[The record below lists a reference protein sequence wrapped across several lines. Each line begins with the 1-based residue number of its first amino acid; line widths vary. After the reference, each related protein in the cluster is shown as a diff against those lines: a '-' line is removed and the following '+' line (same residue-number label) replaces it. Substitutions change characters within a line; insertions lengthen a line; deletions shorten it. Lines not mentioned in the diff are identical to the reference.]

1 MGICGAMTL
10 HLPMNRPAQLLV
22 LGVAAYIALAPTA
35 LQAEDLS
42 HDRGVYTV
50 QYAGPRRQKL
60 EEISDLVRIPA
71 QEIYACNPSLRGKKR
86 LTAGEK
92 VHVAAVYRVEK
103 SDSLGKIAEKSG
115 ASLSEVLLYN
125 PHVPN
130 HDRIY
135 PGQVLYVPC
144 GRRSSSVHKE
154 REHREE
160 DLPRRSTRRREPRK
174 TIRFPSGLELKIIT
188 DPDLV
193 GGSFCDH
200 YNGQSVQGRR
210 LIHQRCEFYDPNNG
224 GVALLEVPRA
234 DLGKRISE
242 HFTLAEFAIIRD
254 TRWANPRHV
263 QTWNGD
269 QYTQYLRL
277 DPEII
282 TKLEELRRKIKQPL
296 AINSGYRSFGYN
308 NDLYRLG
315 YRKRPTKSR
324 HTSGD
329 AVDVALPYRIIAR
342 DAERVFKNGGIGKGR
357 SFTHV
362 DTRGRKARWRY

>member
-1 MGICGAMTL
+1 MTL
-10 HLPMNRPAQLLV
+10 PLPMNRSARWLA
-22 LGVAAYIALAPTA
+22 LGVAAYIAFAPTA
-35 LQAEDLS
+35 LQAEDLP

-60 EEISDLVRIPA
+60 EEISDLVGIPER
-71 QEIYACNPSLRGKKR
+71 EIYACNPSLRRKKR
-86 LTAGEK
+86 LAAGEK
-92 VHVAAVYRVEK
+92 VRVAAVYRVK
-103 SDSLGKIAEKSG
+103 KGDSLGKIAQESG

-125 PHVPN
+125 PQVPD

-135 PGQVLYVPC
+135 PGQILYTPC
-144 GRRSSSVHKE
+144 ARQSASASETK
-154 REHREE
+154 EHREV
-160 DLPRRSTRRREPRK
+160 DTVRPKKKKGSKSRK
-174 TIRFPSGLELKIIT
+174 TVRFPSGLELKMIT
-188 DPDLV
+188 DPNLV
-193 GGSFCDH
+193 GGPFCDR
-200 YNGQSVQGRR
+200 YNGRSVQGRH
-210 LIHQRCEFYDPNNG
+210 LIHQRCEFYDPNQA

-254 TRWANPRHV
+254 ARWANSRYI

-282 TKLEELRRKIKQPL
+282 KKLEELRKKIKQPL

-308 NDLYRLG
+308 NDLYWLG

-329 AVDVALPYRIIAR
+329 AVDVALPYRVIAR